1 MIYLIK
7 DRLGEG
13 EIAIHLT
20 DEFQAKL
27 PDDVRVS
34 KIEDCGDVFLVYVKV

>member
-27 PDDVRVS
+27 PDDVRVL
-34 KIEDCGDVFLVYVKV
+34 KIKDCGDVFFVYDRV

>member
-7 DRLGEG
+7 DRLGEE

-34 KIEDCGDVFLVYVKV
+34 KIEDCGDVFLVYDKV

>member
-20 DEFQAKL
+20 DDFQAKL

-34 KIEDCGDVFLVYVKV
+34 KIEDCGDVFLVYDKV

>member
-27 PDDVRVS
+27 PDDVRVL
-34 KIEDCGDVFLVYVKV
+34 KIKDCGDVFFVSDKV